1 MKIKEKVFNKLSK
14 NNYLNFTEDNKKENI
29 MTEYLINFEF
39 DRLKGIIKDLEN
51 KQKDLLNNISEL
63 EKENSSLRKELYN
76 TDYYHL
82 YQQSL
87 DVIQELH
94 CDKEWL
100 NTEINDMIQEKR
112 NK

>member
-1 MKIKEKVFNKLSK
+1 MKIKEKAFNKLSK
-14 NNYLNFTEDNKKENI
+14 NNYLSFAENSKKEGI

-39 DRLKGIIKDLEN
+39 DRLKSIIKDLEN
-51 KQKDLLNNISEL
+51 NQKDLLNKISEL
-63 EKENSSLRKELYN
+63 EKENNDLRKELYN

-82 YQQSL
+82 YQQSQ

-100 NTEINDMIQEKR
+100 NTRINDIIQDGKE
-112 NK
+112 